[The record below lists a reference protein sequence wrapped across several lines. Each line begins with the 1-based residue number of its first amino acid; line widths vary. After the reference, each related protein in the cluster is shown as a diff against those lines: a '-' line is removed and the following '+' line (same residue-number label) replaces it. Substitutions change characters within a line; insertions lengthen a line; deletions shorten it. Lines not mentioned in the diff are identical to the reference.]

1 MNKEV
6 VIISEL
12 SESSGGTFAATA
24 HVEARFS
31 CYFHILFT
39 SRTLQISH
47 VKASFL
53 RKNLCWWKIMSGR
66 KSLVKKIKKIKK
78 KRLKEE
84 RKSTNLSRK
93 EKNFLCESDWCW
105 RSSTLAFRVWIKKSP
120 SNQNLPYTM
129 LKTRFPFLYAS
140 TSLDAKTFVYKT
152 LASDRNFESCMSIRC
167 LAPQHILQ
175 FFHFCCGCFLCIGN
189 FAHHCVVLLNAPLS
203 DRDKKNVSAM
213 GFFSREILVHSQWR

>member
-1 MNKEV
+1 MNKD
-6 VIISEL
+6 L
-12 SESSGGTFAATA
+12 GESSRGTFAATA

-31 CYFHILFT
+31 CYFHILFI

-53 RKNLCWWKIMSGR
+53 RKNLCSWKIMSGR
-66 KSLVKKIKKIKK
+66 KSLVKKIKRWN
-78 KRLKEE
+78 RLKEE

-105 RSSTLAFRVWIKKSP
+105 RSSTLASRVWKKKSP

-140 TSLDAKTFVYKT
+140 TSLDAKTFVYNT

-167 LAPQHILQ
+167 VPPQHILQ
-175 FFHFCCGCFLCIGN
+175 FFHFCRGRFLCIGN
-189 FAHHCVVLLNAPLS
+189 FSHHCVVLLNAPLS
-203 DRDKKNVSAM
+203 DWDKKKKNLAAM
-213 GFFSREILVHSQWR
+213 GFFSREILVHSQWS

>member
-1 MNKEV
+1 MLFPYFVYIAHFTNFTCESFFLKEKSLLVENHERKEV
-6 VIISEL
+6 VGE
-12 SESSGGTFAATA
+12 
-24 HVEARFS
+24 
-31 CYFHILFT
+31 
-39 SRTLQISH
+39 
-47 VKASFL
+47 
-53 RKNLCWWKIMSGR
+53 KN
-66 KSLVKKIKKIKK
+66 KKIKK

-120 SNQNLPYTM
+120 SNQNLLYTM

-175 FFHFCCGCFLCIGN
+175 FFHFCRGCFLCIGN

-203 DRDKKNVSAM
+203 DRDKKKKLVCN
-213 GFFSREILVHSQWR
+213 GFLFPGNLGP

>member
-93 EKNFLCESDWCW
+93 EKNFLCESDWYKEV
-105 RSSTLAFRVWIKKSP
+105 AAKPKFAIHNV
-120 SNQNLPYTM
+120 
-129 LKTRFPFLYAS
+129 KTRCPFIYAS
-140 TSLDAKTFVYKT
+140 TSLDTKRLT
-152 LASDRNFESCMSIRC
+152 LASNCNFESCMSIRC
-167 LAPQHILQ
+167 FAPQHILQ
-175 FFHFCCGCFLCIGN
+175 LFHFCRGVFFAFGN
-189 FAHHCVVLLNAPLS
+189 FAHPCVVFLNDPLS
-203 DRDKKNVSAM
+203 DRDIKTC
-213 GFFSREILVHSQWR
+213 LQWISFPWKS